1 MITINV
7 NLIGFLSNKN
17 VGTLIYTKRLFS
29 QIFKMEYRDF
39 HFVFYAQEHF
49 DFSDFNFYNGYV
61 IFTIK
66 RKTNYDVIFEYKFEE
81 NKVYN
86 IVLDKNFTE
95 TLGYKT
101 YLYDLVLVKDENYYP
116 LCLPS
121 EIVVE
126 EVVADV

>member
-1 MITINV
+1 MSENNKIKTYPIITLHRGGASIIN
-7 NLIGFLSNKN
+7 
-17 VGTLIYTKRLFS
+17 
-29 QIFKMEYRDF
+29 
-39 HFVFYAQEHF
+39 F

-81 NKVYN
+81 NKIYN
-86 IVLDKNFTE
+86 VILDKKFTE

-121 EIVVE
+121 EILVE
-126 EVVADV
+126 EVVTDV